1 MEEYLN
7 RYTDLLSNS
16 KFFSKSNNSF
26 GTLQATNLL
35 DSLNDNSFFEA
46 GHTISLSTD
55 EIISS
60 KDDFTALIKNEMD
73 QILKDEKLLNKLYD

>member
-1 MEEYLN
+1 M
-7 RYTDLLSNS
+7 SNS

-46 GHTISLSTD
+46 GHKISLQTQESIVSRD
-55 EIISS
+55 ELERVIQGE
-60 KDDFTALIKNEMD
+60 KD
-73 QILKDEKLLNKLYD
+73 QILNDAQLLKSFDKVDKALAKMQN